1 LIVFI
6 ICRFYSSAYFLYFT
20 AIIEGQK
27 QLSYPKIYRRSIIPL
42 IFLYIIIPGL
52 IFTNI
57 YPQDAKNKGI
67 KGVYRLINEIRDGFE
82 ICIVDGPLVRQKI
95 YPEFLYGG
103 NGQRYL
109 FNPKHEIWI
118 DNSISVEEY
127 RYTVA
132 HELNERHLM
141 ASLGYTYSDAHD
153 SSLKLERKMRLADL
167 EIATMHETELPKVA
181 PCDCDGIK
189 EIPELLDSIKL
200 RGIYLQLYSIRNGIS
215 IWIVNGSNVRRDIFP
230 DFGFSGNDLAYYF
243 IPKNEIWIDAQ
254 ISCEETEYSIL
265 CETTERRYIE
275 SGKDYD
281 FAYEKGLIEEVKFR
295 NEKRKEALNKP
306 AIIIPK
312 QLDREKG
319 TGTEK

>member
-1 LIVFI
+1 MIFNISTRQGICPIILIYILIQGSVF
-6 ICRFYSSAYFLYFT
+6 SS
-20 AIIEGQK
+20 
-27 QLSYPKIYRRSIIPL
+27 
-42 IFLYIIIPGL
+42 
-52 IFTNI
+52 I
-57 YPQDAKNKGI
+57 YPQKTQDKEI
-67 KGVYRLINEIRDGFE
+67 KGVYRLINEVKDGFE

-103 NGQRYL
+103 NEQRYL

-141 ASLGYTYSDAHD
+141 ATLGYTYSDAHE
-153 SSLKLERKMRLADL
+153 SSLRLERKMRIADL
-167 EIATMHETELPKVA
+167 ETANNHEEELPKVA
-181 PCDCDGIK
+181 PCDCDKIE
-189 EIPELLDSIKL
+189 EIPELRDSIKL
-200 RGIYLQLYSIRNGIS
+200 KGIYLQLYSVRNGLS
-215 IWIVNGSNVRRDIFP
+215 IWIVNGSNVRRDIYP

-265 CETTERRYIE
+265 CETTERAEFE
-275 SGKDYD
+275 SGKGYEI
-281 FAYEKGLIEEVKFR
+281 AYEKGLIEEMKFR

-306 AIIIPK
+306 AVIIPK
-312 QLDREKG
+312 QPDREKG
-319 TGTEK
+319 TGSEK